1 MSYDTDAGD
10 GTTYC
15 TYTDYDDGETSEDLP
30 ATGEGSE
37 GLAADVWAALYD
49 VEDPEMPIS
58 IVDLG
63 LVYGVDVD
71 ETTGDVQVD
80 MTLTYSGCPARDM
93 LTDTVE
99 RSVSDVEGV
108 SDVELRLVWAPDWS
122 IEMVTENGRE
132 QLKEFGLSV

>member
-1 MSYDTDAGD
+1 MSYDTDTGD

-15 TYTDYDDGETSEDLP
+15 TYTDYGDGEAADDLP
-30 ATGEGSE
+30 ATGEGTE

-71 ETTGDVQVD
+71 EATGHVQVD

-99 RSVSDVEGV
+99 RSVREVEGV
-108 SDVELRLVWAPDWS
+108 DSVDLRLVWAPDWS
-122 IEMVTENGRE
+122 IQMVTEDGRE
-132 QLKEFGLSV
+132 RLQEFGLSI